1 LKKIIYSTVAALLLS
16 GSVFAQTNPAPA
28 TTTTADPVIM
38 TYGTTEIRQSEF
50 ESAIKTLPP
59 EYQAYASSTGKRN
72 FAEDYVRMKLLAS
85 EGQKNGLENDPD
97 VKKQLQLL
105 KENTLANAQLQRI
118 EKGLSLTDAEL
129 KQAYE
134 EKKQTFDQAQARH
147 ILIAFKGSSALQP
160 GKKELTEEEAKAKA
174 DELRKKIVAGT
185 DFAEVAKAESDDSG
199 SGARGGDLGTFG
211 RGQMVPEFDKAVFET
226 KVGEVG
232 PVIRTKYGYHIVQV
246 QERKASAME
255 DVKPQLEQELRQKK
269 LQSTLDAMN
278 KTAGVTFDEKYFAPE
293 KPQTSEAAEPAKE
306 TTKTTKTTKTAKTAK
321 TAKKP

>member
-1 LKKIIYSTVAALLLS
+1 VKKTLYSTAAALLLT
-16 GSVFAQTNPAPA
+16 GAVFAQTTPAPA
-28 TTTTADPVIM
+28 PAAPAGDPVIM
-38 TYGTTEIRQSEF
+38 KFGSTEIRQSEF

-72 FAEDYVRMKLLAS
+72 FAEDYIRMKLLAS
-85 EGQKNGLENDPD
+85 EGLKNGLENDPD
-97 VKKQLQLL
+97 VRKQLQLL

-118 EKGLSLTDAEL
+118 EKNLALTDAEL

-134 EKKQTFDQAQARH
+134 EKKQTFDQAKARH
-147 ILIAFKGSSALQP
+147 VLIAFKGSPALQP
-160 GKKELTEEEAKAKA
+160 GKKELTEDEAKAKA
-174 DELRKKIVAGT
+174 EELRKKIVAGT

-232 PVIRTKYGYHIVQV
+232 PVIRTQYGFHIVQV
-246 QERKASAME
+246 QERKASALE
-255 DVKPQLEQELRQKK
+255 DVKAQLETELRQKK
-269 LQSTLDAMN
+269 LQAALESMN

-293 KPQTSEAAEPAKE
+293 KPQSSEVVDPAKE
-306 TTKTTKTTKTAKTAK
+306 TPK

>member
-1 LKKIIYSTVAALLLS
+1 MKKTIYSTAVALLLAGALS
-16 GSVFAQTNPAPA
+16 AQPTQAPAPSTPPA
-28 TTTTADPVIM
+28 ATADPVIM
-38 TYGTTEIRQSEF
+38 KFGTTEIRQSEF

-97 VKKQLQLL
+97 VQKQLKLL

-118 EKGLSLTDAEL
+118 EKGLALTEAEL
-129 KQAYE
+129 KAAYE
-134 EKKQTFDQAQARH
+134 EKKQTFDQAKARH
-147 ILIAFKGSSALQP
+147 ILIAFKGSPALQP

-174 DELRKKIVAGT
+174 EELRKKIMAGT

-232 PVIRTKYGYHIVQV
+232 PVIRTQYGYHIIQV
-246 QERKASAME
+246 QERKASGLE
-255 DVKPQLEQELRQKK
+255 EVKAQLEQELRQKK
-269 LQSTLDAMN
+269 LQATLESMN
-278 KTAGVTFDEKYFAPE
+278 KTAGVSFDEKYFAPE
-293 KPQTSEAAEPAKE
+293 KPQSSEAAEPAKE
-306 TTKTTKTTKTAKTAK
+306 TPKAARKP
-321 TAKKP
+321 AKKP

>member
-1 LKKIIYSTVAALLLS
+1 MKKTIYSTAVALLLA
-16 GSVFAQTNPAPA
+16 GALFAQPTQTPAPSSTPA
-28 TTTTADPVIM
+28 ATADPVIM
-38 TYGTTEIRQSEF
+38 KFGTTEIRQSEF

-97 VKKQLQLL
+97 VQKQLKLL
-105 KENTLANAQLQRI
+105 RENTLANAQLQRI
-118 EKGLSLTDAEL
+118 EKGLALSEAEL
-129 KQAYE
+129 KAAYE
-134 EKKQTFDQAQARH
+134 EKKQTFDQAKARH
-147 ILIAFKGSSALQP
+147 ILIAFKGSPALQP
-160 GKKELTEEEAKAKA
+160 GKKELTEEEAKTKA
-174 DELRKKIVAGT
+174 EELRKKIVAGT

-232 PVIRTKYGYHIVQV
+232 PVIRTQYGYHIIQV
-246 QERKASAME
+246 QERKASGLE
-255 DVKPQLEQELRQKK
+255 DVKAQLEQEIRQKK
-269 LQSTLDAMN
+269 LQAALESMN

-293 KPQTSEAAEPAKE
+293 KPQSSEAAEPAKE
-306 TTKTTKTTKTAKTAK
+306 TPKAATKPAR
-321 TAKKP
+321 KP